1 MIRYKFKPALAAGVL
16 LAALG
21 CTSTVLADGP
31 DPAAL
36 LADMQDALVPPIA
49 QFSRVHISA
58 RSEQPG
64 GGSKEW
70 DALVIRER
78 DDEGPHTALSLL
90 TPEPFKGMA
99 ILTAPHP
106 SRATQGLWVYTPEE
120 RRAVEFSPLEADRQ
134 FLTTRFNF
142 EDLALTTRAT
152 KAPVLLGSE
161 RGASGVLWKVE
172 TQPTLDRYYARIL
185 TWIADDTRL
194 PLKREY
200 YDRANQL
207 WKVVTY
213 RHQLVDGIPTVTAID
228 LHDVQSRDVARWRL
242 DAVAY
247 HREKL
252 EQKVLSP
259 VGLGDLP
266 KLAFWR
272 TLSDSG
278 DGATK
283 ILRTDE
289 VATPGR

>member
-1 MIRYKFKPALAAGVL
+1 MIRYSLKPALAAGVL

-21 CTSTVLADGP
+21 CTCAALADSP

-36 LADMQDALVPPIA
+36 LADMQDALVPATA

-64 GGSKEW
+64 GGNKEW

-78 DDEGPHTALSLL
+78 DDEGPHTALSLI
-90 TPEPFKGMA
+90 TPAPFKGIA

-106 SRATQGLWVYTPEE
+106 SKRTLGLWLYSPEE

-134 FLTTRFNF
+134 FLSTRFNF

-152 KAPVLLGSE
+152 KPPVLLGSE
-161 RGASGVLWKVE
+161 RGDHGVIWKVE
-172 TQPTLDRYYARIL
+172 TQPAVDRYYARIL

-194 PLKREY
+194 PVKREY

-213 RHQLVDGIPTVTAID
+213 RDKLVDGIPTVTAIE
-228 LHDVQSRDVARWRL
+228 LHDVQSRDVALWRL

-247 HREKL
+247 HHEKL
-252 EQKVLSP
+252 DQKVLSP
-259 VGLGDLP
+259 VGLGDMQ

-272 TLSDSG
+272 TVNA
-278 DGATK
+278 DGVRDDK
-283 ILRTDE
+283 ISRQD
-289 VATPGR
+289 